1 MEITGYVKFADKPV
15 RLCDVEGCER
25 THKANG
31 LCSKHYDRM
40 RKTGSLELKTRERK
54 IKDKV
59 QCSIDGCS
67 LDAYCKSVCTM
78 HYYRLKRTGEV
89 GPAGKIVPEH
99 NHGHLVDGYRRIK
112 VNGVFILEHRAV
124 MQEYLGRELFP
135 HENVHHLNGNRLDN
149 RIENL
154 ELWSRSQPPGQ
165 RIEDKVSWAIE
176 LLKTYKPE
184 VIKEIE
190 IAH

>member
-25 THKANG
+25 PHKANG

-59 QCSIDGCS
+59 QCSVDGCS

-184 VIKEIE
+184 LLKEIE